1 MLRELENLHVSISN
15 GNFEAA
21 TSAQVA
27 RVCQLLKIRGAH
39 MDAGGHRDKL
49 DVYMVTLRSAAR
61 DDRLNVAARTRLLE
75 VLELRGL
82 KWRLT
87 EDVAEFYKKLE
98 VYLPVRMNS
107 INCVG

>member
-1 MLRELENLHVSISN
+1 MLRELESLHVSISN
-15 GNFEAA
+15 GNYEPA

-27 RVCQLLKIRGAH
+27 RVCHLLKLRGAH
-39 MDAGGHRDKL
+39 MDSDGHRDQL

-61 DDRLNVAARTRLLE
+61 DDRLDVAARTRLLE

-87 EDVAEFYKKLE
+87 DDVAEFYKKLE
-98 VYLPVRMNS
+98 VGS
-107 INCVG
+107 